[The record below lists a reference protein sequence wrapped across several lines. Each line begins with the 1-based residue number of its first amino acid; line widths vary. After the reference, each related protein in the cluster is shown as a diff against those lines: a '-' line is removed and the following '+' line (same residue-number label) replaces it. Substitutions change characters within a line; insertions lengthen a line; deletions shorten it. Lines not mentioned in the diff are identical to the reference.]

1 MQSVDAGA
9 AVERSDADL
18 LAAVRAGDDAAYAE
32 LWTRHQGA
40 ARRMAAQV
48 AEPGDVDDLVSES
61 YYRVLRVVKAGSG
74 PQDAFRPYLFST
86 MRRFAID
93 TARSY
98 QRRVTLTDQAAD
110 LEAEPAPSA
119 ADVAAVNAEQHAA
132 WRAWASLPEASRA
145 VLWHVVVER
154 QTRSEER
161 RVGKECRALC
171 RSRWSPYH

>member
-1 MQSVDAGA
+1 MQRRARMDAVPVG
-9 AVERSDADL
+9 V
-18 LAAVRAGDDAAYAE
+18 LAAVRAGDDSAYAE
-32 LWTRHQGA
+32 LWTRHQAA

-48 AEPGDVDDLVSES
+48 ADPGNVDDLVNES
-61 YYRVLRVVKAGSG
+61 YYRVLRVVKAGHG

-98 QRRVTLTDQAAD
+98 ERRVTLTDQTAD

-132 WRAWASLPEASRA
+132 KTTRKKSGLEACI
-145 VLWHVVVER
+145 
-154 QTRSEER
+154 
-161 RVGKECRALC
+161 G
-171 RSRWSPYH
+171 